1 LANLNTL
8 AVLQIYFRFLTD
20 VTVGEF
26 IEASLKADKAKRGA
40 LYSSTTKLK
49 MPFWFAMLYHF
60 KNVSEGREQ
69 KPQYVINV
77 LFSLFPVDSNK
88 MW

>member
-1 LANLNTL
+1 M
-8 AVLQIYFRFLTD
+8 
-20 VTVGEF
+20 
-26 IEASLKADKAKRGA
+26 ADKAKRGA

-49 MPFWFAMLYHF
+49 MPIWFAMLHHF